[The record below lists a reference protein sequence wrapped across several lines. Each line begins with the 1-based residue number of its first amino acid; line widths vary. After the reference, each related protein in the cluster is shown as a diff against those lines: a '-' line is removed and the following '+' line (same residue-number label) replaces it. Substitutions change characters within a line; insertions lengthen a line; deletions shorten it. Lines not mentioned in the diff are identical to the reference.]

1 MNNKQNNL
9 IRCALEKI
17 KKDEKHRPNCC
28 VIIGPTGPTG
38 PTGRC

>member
-28 VIIGPTGPTG
+28 VIIGPTHTVKSVN
-38 PTGRC
+38 